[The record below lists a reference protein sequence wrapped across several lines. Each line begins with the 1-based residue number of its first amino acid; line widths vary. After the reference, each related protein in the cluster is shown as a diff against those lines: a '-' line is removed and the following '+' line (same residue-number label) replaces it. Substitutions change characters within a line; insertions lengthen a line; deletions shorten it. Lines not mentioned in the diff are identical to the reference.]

1 MDKDRA
7 VKLAKIAVILLLVF
21 SVSGYYLYQH
31 AIEYGLTK
39 PALVLKVS
47 MNVTSKGT
55 PMINN
60 VTFEQSSVPFFY
72 KRVDTVPEFPEIDVN
87 ARINTLS
94 SAPAS
99 YWSSQHVNLNEQ
111 GTYDLRLF
119 FKDGN
124 EPKQG
129 DVVILPIRIISH
141 TGAVAYKTTAFYLW
155 E

>member
-1 MDKDRA
+1 MDRKGKG
-7 VKLAKIAVILLLVF
+7 KLKYGIIVLLIL

-31 AIEYGLTK
+31 AIEIGLAK

-47 MNVTSKGT
+47 TNLTSYGT

-72 KRVDTVPEFPEIDVN
+72 KRTDTPAEFPEIDVN
-87 ARINTLS
+87 ARINKLN

-99 YWSSQHVNLNEQ
+99 YWASVHRKEEGV
-111 GTYDLRLF
+111 YDLRLF

-124 EPKQG
+124 EPRKG
-129 DVVILPIRIISH
+129 DILIMPIRLTSH
-141 TGAVAYKTTAFYLW
+141 TGAIEYKTTAFYEW

>member
-1 MDKDRA
+1 MDKGKVR
-7 VKLAKIAVILLLVF
+7 LAKILIVVLLVL

-31 AIEYGLTK
+31 ALDYGLSK
-39 PALVLKVS
+39 PALVLRVS
-47 MNVTSKGT
+47 MNISEKGT

-72 KRVDTVPEFPEIDVN
+72 KRVDSIPDFPEIDVN

-99 YWSSQHVNLNEQ
+99 YWASQHVDLDNE
-111 GTYDLRLF
+111 GVYTLRLF
-119 FKDGN
+119 FRDGK

-129 DVVILPIRIISH
+129 DLLIMPVRIASS
-141 TGAVAYKTTAFYLW
+141 TGAIAYKTTAFWLW

>member
-1 MDKDRA
+1 MDKKRI
-7 VKLAKIAVILLLVF
+7 VKLSKIAVVVLLIF

-31 AIEYGLTK
+31 AIEYGLAK
-39 PALVLKVS
+39 PALLLTVS
-47 MNVTSKGT
+47 MNLTSKGT

-72 KRVDTVPEFPEIDVN
+72 KRVDSVPNFPEIDVN
-87 ARINTLS
+87 ARINNLN

-99 YWSSQHVNLNEQ
+99 YWSSQKINFNEK
-111 GTYDLRLF
+111 GTYTLRLF
-119 FKDGN
+119 FRDSK

-129 DVVILPIRIISH
+129 DVLIMPIRIVSH
-141 TGAVAYKTTAFYLW
+141 TGAIAYKTTAFWVW

>member
-7 VKLAKIAVILLLVF
+7 VKLAKILVILLLIF
-21 SVSGYYLYQH
+21 SVVGYYLYQH
-31 AIEYGLTK
+31 AMEYGLTK
-39 PALVLKVS
+39 PALVLQVS

-72 KRVDTVPEFPEIDVN
+72 KRVDSVPNFPEIDVM
-87 ARINTLS
+87 ARRNMLS

-99 YWSSQHVNLNEQ
+99 YWASEHVNFTEK
-111 GTYDLRLF
+111 GTYTLRVF
-119 FKDGN
+119 FRDDN
-124 EPKQG
+124 QPEQG
-129 DVVILPIRIISH
+129 DVLILPIRIISH
-141 TGAVAYKTTAFYLW
+141 TGAVAYKTTAFYIW

>member
-1 MDKDRA
+1 MDKETVRL
-7 VKLAKIAVILLLVF
+7 VKISIVILLVL

-31 AIEYGLTK
+31 AVQYGLAK
-39 PALVLKVS
+39 PALVLQVS
-47 MNVTSKGT
+47 MNITSMGT

-72 KRVDTVPEFPEIDVN
+72 KRVDSVPNFPEIDVN
-87 ARINTLS
+87 ARINKLN
-94 SAPAS
+94 SAPSS
-99 YWSSQHVNLNEQ
+99 YWASEHINFNEK
-111 GTYDLRLF
+111 GTYTLRVF
-119 FKDGN
+119 FMDGN

-129 DVVILPIRIISH
+129 DVLILPIRIISH